1 MVKQVQW
8 GDACQRV
15 MTCALTGAAAFCAGI
30 PGAQIIANGPLWCYF
45 YALRH
50 LEKSD
55 PRIAERFTGTQ
66 PDNNAVIYG
75 TEACL
80 KEELSRRKELPQASL
95 LLIENSCAV
104 SLIGDDIKGIAKE
117 VGLSYPVVCLDS
129 GGLKGG
135 FAEGYSITS
144 KHCLE
149 SLNLEPRGKVKPKTV
164 NLLGM
169 SSVYYNGVNDLKE
182 LKRLLYL
189 SGYEVLACPGAG
201 STVDEIRQ
209 LTRADFNVVLH
220 EELGM
225 EMAVYLQTAYDMPYK
240 SAGIPFGCAGT
251 LDWLKEICG
260 PELLSETVKNEAA
273 AATKKISKA
282 VNELRLT
289 WGEPWFD
296 QIMISAPATMALSL
310 GIALRREW
318 FDTENLT
325 VIAQGKD
332 VSPELNKKMQAEKE
346 IDNYFK
352 VDEDIQVVRKTYQQ
366 IRSGLLLG
374 SSEEK
379 MLLLESGKDKVA
391 CVQITYPALDEL
403 LLTDVPFVGV
413 RGALH
418 MVQRIWNA
426 KMANML
432 WQGRNINNDRQD

>member
-1 MVKQVQW
+1 MVKQEQW
-8 GDACQRV
+8 GDVCQRV
-15 MTCALTGAAAFCAGI
+15 MTCALTGAAAFCTGI

-55 PRIAERFTGTQ
+55 SRIAERFTGTQ

-80 KEELSRRKELPQASL
+80 KEELLRRKKMPPASM

-104 SLIGDDIKGIAKE
+104 SLIGDDVTGIAKE

-135 FAEGYSITS
+135 FAEGYSITG
-144 KHCLE
+144 KRCLE
-149 SLNLEPRGKVKPKTV
+149 SLNLEPRGKVQPQTV
-164 NLLGM
+164 NILGM
-169 SSVYYNGVNDLKE
+169 SPAYYNGDNDLQE
-182 LKRLLYL
+182 LKRLLHL
-189 SGYEVLACPGAG
+189 CGYEVLACPGAG
-201 STVDEIRQ
+201 STVEEIRQ
-209 LTRADFNVVLH
+209 LTRAAFNVVLH

-225 EMAVYLQTAYDMPYK
+225 GMAVYLQTVYDMPYK

-260 PELLSETVKNEAA
+260 RELLSETVKSEAA
-273 AATKKISKA
+273 TVTNKICKA
-282 VNELRLT
+282 VNELHLT
-289 WGEPWFD
+289 WGESWFD

-332 VSPELNKKMQAEKE
+332 VSLELREKMSAEDE
-346 IDNYFK
+346 IDAFFK
-352 VDEDIQVVRKTYQQ
+352 VDEEGQAVRQAYLQMQ
-366 IRSGLLLG
+366 SGLLLG

-379 MLLLESGKDKVA
+379 MLLLKRENNNVA
-391 CVQITYPALDEL
+391 CVQITYPVLDEL
-403 LLTDVPFVGV
+403 LLTDVPFVGL

-426 KMANML
+426 KMACML
-432 WQGRNINNDRQD
+432 CQGKIVKNDR